1 MNASNGIFRLYPVSH
16 QKISRCNMFHC
27 KRTTYRNFI
36 KLTFNMI
43 RFDILFIN
51 YFEKLVKI
59 QRQILWGVRKLCI
72 SFHYLLS
79 ISTFQQWF
87 PYKWSWKLITNLPA
101 DRCKEMHH
109 DRILD
114 VWVSPNWRRF
124 FCVYHICFY
133 ASRFMHNWIITAKNS
148 R

>member
-16 QKISRCNMFHC
+16 QKISRCIMFHC
-27 KRTTYRNFI
+27 KRTTYCNFI
-36 KLTFNMI
+36 KLRFNMI
-43 RFDILFIN
+43 RIDILFKCY
-51 YFEKLVKI
+51 YFQFNAKYYNELEDFVSLFI
-59 QRQILWGVRKLCI
+59 TY
-72 SFHYLLS
+72 YL
-79 ISTFQQWF
+79 FQQRF
-87 PYKWSWKLITNLPA
+87 PYKSNWKLITNLPA
-101 DRCKEMHH
+101 DRCKKMHH

-124 FCVYHICFY
+124 FYVYHICFY

>member
-16 QKISRCNMFHC
+16 QKISRCITFHW
-27 KRTTYRNFI
+27 KRTTYCTFI
-36 KLTFNMI
+36 KLIFNMI
-43 RFDILFIN
+43 RFDILFIE
-51 YFEKLVKI
+51 YFQNGIFRL
-59 QRQILWGVRKLCI
+59 VRKLFIC
-72 SFHYLLS
+72 FHYLLS